1 MRSKLLIVTLSA
13 GALIVVGCGSD
24 TPTKTTPSKT
34 VPRVTSDS
42 DVDFE
47 ASGTGRAL
55 ITYGSSSTGIK
66 QETVILPWST
76 FQVAKPTDGIT
87 LRVNSET
94 TGPVQCEITVNGEV
108 RVTNQ
113 AQGTSAIAACTTHG

>member
-1 MRSKLLIVTLSA
+1 MRSKLLTVTLSA
-13 GALIVVGCGSD
+13 GALIAVGCGSG

-34 VPRVTSDS
+34 VPRVTSDI
-42 DVDFE
+42 DFE

-87 LRVNSET
+87 LRVSSET
-94 TGPVQCEITVNGEV
+94 TGPVQCEISVNGKV
-108 RVTNQ
+108 RVANQ
-113 AQGTSAIAACTTHG
+113 AQGNSAIAACTTHG